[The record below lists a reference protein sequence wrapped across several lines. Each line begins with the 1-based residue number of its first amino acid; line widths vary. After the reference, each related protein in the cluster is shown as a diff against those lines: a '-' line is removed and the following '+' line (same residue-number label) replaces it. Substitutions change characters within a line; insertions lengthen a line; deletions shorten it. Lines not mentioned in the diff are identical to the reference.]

1 MRRATLLIGLLALGI
16 VCPGGER
23 ARAAESAAGIY
34 LLGAKGSMAGYLPP
48 PPAPT

>member
-1 MRRATLLIGLLALGI
+1 MRKHATLAGLLVFGLA
-16 VCPGGER
+16 CASFDE

-34 LLGAKGSMAGYLPP
+34 LLGAKGSMAGYVP